1 MLHHRIPPFE
11 GRLRREAAD
20 AGAQVAN
27 LVLGA
32 QDAGEQPV
40 AGPAAQSD
48 DQLALPG
55 DERRGVGHHRA
66 GSEGLKDLPLA
77 RRYAAA
83 IRLETRSPDMPA
95 WAKEMEAFILEDMN
109 ELAAAK
115 IVLGGL
121 LEHGDL
127 KDPNE
132 RRFLERRLQELEKR
146 VK

>member
-1 MLHHRIPPFE
+1 
-11 GRLRREAAD
+11 
-20 AGAQVAN
+20 
-27 LVLGA
+27 
-32 QDAGEQPV
+32 
-40 AGPAAQSD
+40 
-48 DQLALPG
+48 
-55 DERRGVGHHRA
+55 
-66 GSEGLKDLPLA
+66 
-77 RRYAAA
+77 
-83 IRLETRSPDMPA
+83 
-95 WAKEMEAFILEDMN
+95 MN